1 MSLSCVDL
9 YTTLYSGQYYDPGV
23 FMKSIDIANDIIP
36 VGEFKSGISK
46 WLRRLRENQH
56 PVIITQN
63 GRPAGVLI
71 SPEEYDKLTCQ
82 QAFLASVQRGIAE
95 ADAGKTY
102 STDELNDKLAG
113 YRKNL

>member
-1 MSLSCVDL
+1 
-9 YTTLYSGQYYDPGV
+9 
-23 FMKSIDIANDIIP
+23 MKSIDIANDIIP

-71 SPEEYDKLTCQ
+71 SPEEYDQFTYQ
-82 QAFLASVQRGIAE
+82 QALLASVRQGIAE

-102 STDELNDKLAG
+102 STSELKEKLAE
-113 YRKNL
+113 YRKNR